1 MLYFTSDPHIYHE
14 KAVNFP
20 DRKGFTVDSWAEMFF
35 NLVNNKVTKHDRLFI
50 LGDFALGSG
59 LAPFV
64 KARMALKP
72 KDIWLIKGNHCAS
85 DEVCKKVFGERFRHV
100 HECKIKGTPT
110 WLSHY
115 PHLAW
120 PKSHYGS
127 FHLFGHLHNQRTN
140 YYNSIFPEMRS
151 MDVCPEHYKDI
162 YGEWGIFSEDQIY
175 DILIKRKG
183 HDDVSWYKEQ
193 RGELSAP
200 NQE

>member
-1 MLYFTSDPHIYHE
+1 MIYFTSDTHFGHE

-20 DRKGFTVDSWAEMFF
+20 DRKGFTVDTWADMMI
-35 NLVNNKVTKHDRLFI
+35 NLINNKVTKSDRLFI
-50 LGDFALGSG
+50 LGDFALGSHKQF
-59 LAPFV
+59 LAIREKIKV
-64 KARMALKP
+64 KDL
-72 KDIWLIKGNHCAS
+72 WLIFGNHDPS
-85 DEVCKKVFGERFRHV
+85 NELCKKVFGDKFRHV